1 MKLIVIGAS
10 FVAHGLP
17 LKLNPHLSKLAM
29 NTKAT
34 VFLMGVCLLLGITP
48 INAQSIE
55 TTAQRQDAQKHYAG
69 IEAARSFVAVDA
81 GEIYSGGIQT
91 TNSWGWGGCRNYDN
105 GDFRNFSSVN
115 NGWAT
120 VRMPYDACNTVVSF
134 SSYLLPGGNIHP
146 FDEQVLFDNETKTLS
161 GGKTYYFEIDLP
173 ECGWQSDLYLGGVIS
188 QLHPTYGHP
197 GNKIIKWD
205 YEEGEPCSGD
215 GGDTVCIE
223 AEDGDFHYYTKWKIK
238 DDIGGTSGS
247 YITVRSGYNST
258 NSPPGS
264 YGIVEYDFTVNESGN
279 YRVWGRVIAPSG
291 NSDSFWVMMDNGS
304 WIRWNEIQSSSD
316 WVWDEVHDADNGNQV
331 VNFFLSAGSHTLK
344 IAYREDGT
352 KLDKLI
358 ITGEATVPQGKGDN
372 VCNEDPCVADAGPPE
387 INFSVEEDGS
397 DYIVRVVVTDDTE
410 LDQVSY
416 VPDPNLELVNE
427 TTGPQEVVY
436 EFRIVDL
443 RENSTLKVSATDKCN
458 NSACTDDEAPVITTA
473 YEVELVFDSNGN
485 PVEDPKAPG
494 LLLFIDGRGTAT
506 DNVGVELLD
515 FFFLNNIRAL
525 FFEGDDVMYF
535 GEANPPELGSSPVPF
550 AVQLVDPSQGGQ
562 FGAIAA
568 DQCNAFIFDPVG
580 EGRDVEPGNTV
591 SAFLEEDGL
600 VVMEAENFTGG
611 ASGTGAAANHEWTQF
626 SHGTAS
632 GDAGLYVTPNSG
644 LNVQDNTS
652 GPRLDYQV
660 YFSTPGT
667 YYLQVRMFGASDSDN
682 SVHAGLNG
690 QPATYGRQG
699 METYGGWN
707 WVDEVDGRSGT
718 DQVSLTVDAPGFHTV
733 NLWMREDGV
742 AIDKILLSQNGSFT
756 PSGSGPDESTFG
768 PVTVNARMTTAK
780 ESLVAEQL
788 AVEETPKAFT
798 LDQNYP
804 NPFNPSTT
812 VRFTLPETAPV
823 SLTVYDMLGRKVA
836 VLADGVLAAGQ
847 HEVRF
852 DASHLASGTYLY
864 RLVTVEQTFV
874 KQMILMK

>member
-1 MKLIVIGAS
+1 
-10 FVAHGLP
+10 
-17 LKLNPHLSKLAM
+17 M

-34 VFLMGVCLLLGITP
+34 IFLMGVCLLLGITP
-48 INAQSIE
+48 INAQTIE
-55 TTAQRQDAQKHYAG
+55 TTAQRQDSQKHYAG
-69 IEAARSFVAVDA
+69 IEAARYVVAVDA
-81 GEIYSGGIQT
+81 GEIYSSGIET
-91 TNSWGWGGCRNYDN
+91 TARWGGWGGCKNYDN
-105 GDFRNFSSVN
+105 DDFRNFSSVN
-115 NGWAT
+115 NGWAS
-120 VRMPYDACNTVVSF
+120 VYMPNNACDTVVSF
-134 SSYLLPGGNIHP
+134 SSYLLPGGFVRP
-146 FDEQVLFDNETKTLS
+146 FDEQVLFDNKTKTLKA
-161 GGKTYYFEIDLP
+161 GRTYHFEIDLP
-173 ECGWQSDLYLGGVIS
+173 ECGWQSDLYLGSVIS
-188 QLHPTYGHP
+188 HLHPTYGHP

-223 AEDGDFHYYTKWKIK
+223 AEDGDFYYHNKWKIK
-238 DDIGGTSGS
+238 DNISGTSGS
-247 YITVRSGYNST
+247 YITVWSGYSST

-291 NSDSFWVMMDNGS
+291 NSDSFWVMMDDGS
-304 WIRWNEIQSSSD
+304 WIRWNEIQSSSN
-316 WVWDEVHDADNGNQV
+316 WVWDEVHDSDNGNQV

-358 ITGEATVPQGKGDN
+358 ITGEDTVPQGKGDN
-372 VCNEDPCVADAGPPE
+372 VCTGDPCIADAGPPE
-387 INFSVEEDGS
+387 INFSVEEDGG

-410 LDQVSY
+410 LDEVSY

-436 EFRIVDL
+436 EFRIIDMK
-443 RENSTLKVSATDKCN
+443 ENSTLKVSATDKCS
-458 NSACTDDEAPVITTA
+458 NSACTDDEAPLITTE
-473 YEVELVFDSNGN
+473 YEVELVFDSNGD
-485 PVEDPKAPG
+485 PIEDPKAPG

-515 FFFLNNIRAL
+515 FFFLNNIRPL

-568 DQCNAFIFDPVG
+568 DKCNAFIFDPVG

-600 VVMEAENFTGG
+600 VVMEAENFTGRD
-611 ASGTGAAANHEWTQF
+611 SGTGAAASHEWTPF
-626 SHGTAS
+626 SQWTAS
-632 GDAGLYVTPNSG
+632 GNAGLHVTPNNG
-644 LNVQDNTS
+644 VNLQDAIS
-652 GPRLDYQV
+652 GPSADYQV

-667 YYLQVRMFGASDSDN
+667 YHLWVLMYGSSDADN
-682 SVHAGLNG
+682 SVHVGLNG
-690 QPATYGRQG
+690 QPATYGNQG
-699 METYGGWN
+699 METNNRWWWS
-707 WVDEVDGRSGT
+707 WVGEVDGRPGA
-718 DQVSLTVDAPGFHTV
+718 DQVTVTVDSPGFHTV
-733 NLWMREDGV
+733 NVWMREDGV
-742 AIDKILLSQNGSFT
+742 AIDKIVLSQNGSFT
-756 PSGSGPDESTFG
+756 PSGSGPAESTFG
-768 PVTVNARMTTAK
+768 PAPVNARMTTAN
-780 ESLVAEQL
+780 EGLVAEQL
-788 AVEETPKAFT
+788 AVEETPKALT
-798 LDQNYP
+798 LDENYP

-812 VRFTLPETAPV
+812 IRFTLPEAVPV

-836 VLADGVLAAGQ
+836 VLADGVLSAGQ
-847 HEVRF
+847 HEVQF

-864 RLVTVEQTFV
+864 RLVTAEQTFV